1 MEPTPLDDLAA
12 HAHETHVVVV
22 GAGIG
27 GLVAA
32 LACAKVGIR
41 VTVLEASD
49 RLGGAVCTVDLAGL
63 RVDVGAEGYATR
75 GGAVRSLVDE
85 LDLTDAVAPT
95 APRAEWI
102 SGLPSGAAPVPEATV
117 RGIPENPWE
126 ESIRRVIGRRGT
138 WRAYLDRLRPPL
150 TIGQERSLGR
160 LVRTRMGEV
169 VLDRLVAPLSLGGF
183 SIHPDDVDVEL
194 VAPGLNAA
202 LTRTGSLAGAV
213 MQLRA
218 DRGSKPAGDGLE
230 GIDGGMSR
238 IVDALHDRLRT
249 LGAEVRLN
257 SPVGA
262 LEGRDDGRWAVRIGA
277 AGPPDA
283 HEVDRGEIDI
293 ADAVI
298 LAAGA
303 DDAPR
308 LLAAVVP
315 ALERTPVTELEVV
328 TLVVESAALADAPAR
343 TAVYP
348 VPGTAV
354 AASVTDST
362 ARWPWMRQETDRR
375 THVLKVTFGGPGA
388 EPATAVL
395 DDRAAAALALAEASA
410 LLEVPLGADQLRGS
424 HRARWSQPP
433 PVSALGH
440 AEAADAARSAIHS
453 IPGLAVVGA
462 WISGHRPRAGR
473 PRCDRRSRARP
484 APRPLGRHRPADLAQ
499 RHTEGHRMPESAY
512 GANLGTDIPGP
523 SSVRRPHEGQ
533 SRARHRTR
541 GGLRARNPRGSR
553 TL

>member
-22 GAGIG
+22 GGGIG

-32 LACAKVGIR
+32 HACAKVGIR

-49 RLGGAVCTVDLAGL
+49 RLGGAVRTIDLAGV

-75 GGAVRSLVDE
+75 GGAVRGLVDE
-85 LDLTDAVAPT
+85 LDLTDAVVPT

-102 SGLPSGAAPVPEATV
+102 SGLPGGAAPVPQATV

-160 LVRTRMGEV
+160 LVRTRMGEL

-218 DRGSKPAGDGLE
+218 DRGPKSGGDGLE

-238 IVDALHDRLRT
+238 LIDALHDRLRT
-249 LGAEVRLN
+249 LGAGVRLS
-257 SPVGA
+257 SPVDA
-262 LEGRDDGRWAVRIGA
+262 LERRDDGRWTVLLA
-277 AGPPDA
+277 AADA
-283 HEVDRGEIDI
+283 EEIDI

-303 DDAPR
+303 DEAHR

-315 ALERTPVTELEVV
+315 ALERTPVTALEVV
-328 TLVVESAALADAPAR
+328 TLVVDSAALADAPAR

-362 ARWPWMRQETDRR
+362 ARWPWMRRPAQPR
-375 THVLKVTFGGPGA
+375 TRVLKVTFGGPGA
-388 EPATAVL
+388 PPATAAL

-410 LLEVPLGADQLRGS
+410 LLDAPLEAAQLLGS

-433 PVSALGH
+433 PVSALGR
-440 AEAADAARSAIHS
+440 ADAADAARSAIHA

-462 WISGHRPRAGR
+462 WVAGT
-473 PRCDRRSRARP
+473 
-484 APRPLGRHRPADLAQ
+484 GLAQ
-499 RHTEGHRMPESAY
+499 VVPDAIGESER
-512 GANLGTDIPGP
+512 I
-523 SSVRRPHEGQ
+523 RR
-533 SRARHRTR
+533 RALWGDADERT
-541 GGLRARNPRGSR
+541 
-553 TL
+553 

>member
-22 GAGIG
+22 GGGIG
-27 GLVAA
+27 GLVAG

-49 RLGGAVCTVDLAGL
+49 RLGGAVRTLDLAGV
-63 RVDVGAEGYATR
+63 RVDIGAEGYATR
-75 GGAVRSLVDE
+75 GGAVRGLVDE
-85 LDLTDAVAPT
+85 LDLTDAVVPT

-102 SGLPSGAAPVPEATV
+102 SGLPGGAAPVPEATV
-117 RGIPENPWE
+117 RGIPQNPWE

-138 WRAYLDRLRPPL
+138 WRAHLDRLRPPL

-160 LVRTRMGEV
+160 LVRTRMGQL

-213 MQLRA
+213 TQLRA

-238 IVDALHDRLRT
+238 IVDALDDRLRT

-257 SPVGA
+257 ISVEA
-262 LEGRDDGRWAVRIGA
+262 LERRDDGRWTAVA
-277 AGPPDA
+277 AATGPLDTSD
-283 HEVDRGEIDI
+283 EVDA

-298 LAAGA
+298 LASGA
-303 DDAPR
+303 DEAHR
-308 LLAAVVP
+308 LLAAIIP
-315 ALERTPVTELEVV
+315 ALERTPVTALEVV
-328 TLVVESAALADAPAR
+328 TLVVESSALADAPPR

-362 ARWPWMRQETDRR
+362 ARWPWMRQVAQPR
-375 THVLKVTFGGPGA
+375 TRVLKVTFGGPGTL
-388 EPATAVL
+388 PATAAL

-410 LLEVPLGADQLRGS
+410 LLEVPLEAAQLRGA
-424 HRARWSQPP
+424 HRGRWSQPP

-440 AEAADAARSAIHS
+440 ADAADAARSEIHT

-462 WISGHRPRAGR
+462 WVAGT
-473 PRCDRRSRARP
+473 
-484 APRPLGRHRPADLAQ
+484 GLAQ
-499 RHTEGHRMPESAY
+499 VVPDAIAEGER
-512 GANLGTDIPGP
+512 
-523 SSVRRPHEGQ
+523 VRRHALWGDADE
-533 SRARHRTR
+533 RT
-541 GGLRARNPRGSR
+541 
-553 TL
+553 

>member
-1 MEPTPLDDLAA
+1 VKPTPLDDLAA

-22 GAGIG
+22 GGGIG
-27 GLVAA
+27 GVGAA
-32 LACAKVGIR
+32 HACAKVGIR

-49 RLGGAVCTVDLAGL
+49 RMGGAVRTIDLAGV
-63 RVDVGAEGYATR
+63 RVDLGAEGYATR
-75 GGAVRSLVDE
+75 GGAVRGLVDE
-85 LDLTDAVAPT
+85 LDLTDAVALT

-102 SGLPSGAAPVPEATV
+102 SGLPGGAMPVPEATV

-160 LVRTRMGEV
+160 LVRTRMGDL

-218 DRGSKPAGDGLE
+218 DRGPKSAGDGLE

-238 IVDALHDRLRT
+238 LIDALHDRLRT

-257 SPVGA
+257 SPVDA
-262 LEGRDDGRWAVRIGA
+262 LERRDDGRWTVLSA
-277 AGPPDA
+277 AADA
-283 HEVDRGEIDI
+283 GEVDT
-293 ADAVI
+293 ADVVI

-303 DDAPR
+303 DEAHR

-315 ALERTPVTELEVV
+315 ALERTPVTALEVV
-328 TLVVESAALADAPAR
+328 TLVVDSAALTDAPAR

-362 ARWPWMRQETDRR
+362 ARWPWMRQAAQLR
-375 THVLKVTFGGPGA
+375 TRVLKVTFGGPGIP
-388 EPATAVL
+388 PATAAL
-395 DDRAAAALALAEASA
+395 DGGEAAALALAEAAA
-410 LLEVPLGADQLRGS
+410 LLDVSLEAAQLRGS

-433 PVSALGH
+433 PVSALGR
-440 AEAADAARSAIHS
+440 ADAADAARSAIHA

-462 WISGHRPRAGR
+462 WVAGT
-473 PRCDRRSRARP
+473 
-484 APRPLGRHRPADLAQ
+484 GLAQ
-499 RHTEGHRMPESAY
+499 VVPDAIAEAERIRRHALWGEADE
-512 GANLGTDIPGP
+512 
-523 SSVRRPHEGQ
+523 
-533 SRARHRTR
+533 RT
-541 GGLRARNPRGSR
+541 
-553 TL
+553 

>member
-1 MEPTPLDDLAA
+1 VEPTPLDDLAA
-12 HAHETHVVVV
+12 HARETHVIVV

-49 RLGGAVCTVDLAGL
+49 RLGGAVGTVDIAGL

-75 GGAVRSLVDE
+75 GGAVGGLVDE
-85 LDLTDAVAPT
+85 LDLTDAVVAT

-102 SGLPSGAAPVPEATV
+102 SGLPGGAAPVPEATV

-126 ESIRRVIGRRGT
+126 AGVRRMIGRRGT

-160 LVRTRMGEV
+160 LVRNRMGEL

-218 DRGSKPAGDGLE
+218 DRGPKPAGEGLE
-230 GIDGGMSR
+230 GIAGGMSR
-238 IVDALHDRLRT
+238 LIDALHDRLRT

-257 SPVGA
+257 VTVDA
-262 LEGRDDGRWAVRIGA
+262 LEQRDDGRWTVLLA
-277 AGPPDA
+277 AADA
-283 HEVDRGEIDI
+283 EEIDV

-303 DDAPR
+303 DEAHR

-315 ALERTPVTELEVV
+315 ALEPTPVTALEVV
-328 TLVVESAALADAPAR
+328 TLVVASAALAAAPPR

-362 ARWPWMRQETDRR
+362 ARWPWMLQEADDRTR
-375 THVLKVTFGGPGA
+375 VLKVTFGGPDTR
-388 EPATAVL
+388 PPTAAL

-410 LLEVPLGADQLRGS
+410 LLEVPLQAAELRGS

-433 PVSALGH
+433 PVSALGR
-440 AEAADAARSAIHS
+440 AEAADAARSAIHA

-462 WISGHRPRAGR
+462 WVAGT
-473 PRCDRRSRARP
+473 
-484 APRPLGRHRPADLAQ
+484 GLAQ
-499 RHTEGHRMPESAY
+499 VVPDAIAEAERIRRHALWGDAGEQA
-512 GANLGTDIPGP
+512 
-523 SSVRRPHEGQ
+523 
-533 SRARHRTR
+533 
-541 GGLRARNPRGSR
+541 
-553 TL
+553 

>member
-1 MEPTPLDDLAA
+1 VKPTPLDDLAA

-22 GAGIG
+22 GGGIG

-32 LACAKVGIR
+32 HACAKVGIR

-49 RLGGAVCTVDLAGL
+49 RLGGAVRTIDLAGV
-63 RVDVGAEGYATR
+63 RVDLGAEGYATR
-75 GGAVRSLVDE
+75 GGAVRGLVDE
-85 LDLTDAVAPT
+85 LDLTDAVVPT
-95 APRAEWI
+95 ARRAEWI
-102 SGLPSGAAPVPEATV
+102 SGLPGGAVPVPEATV

-160 LVRTRMGEV
+160 LVRTRMGEL

-218 DRGSKPAGDGLE
+218 DKGPKPAGDGLE

-238 IVDALHDRLRT
+238 LIDALHDRLRT

-257 SPVGA
+257 SPVDA
-262 LEGRDDGRWAVRIGA
+262 LERRDDGRWTVLPA
-277 AGPPDA
+277 AADA
-283 HEVDRGEIDI
+283 EEIDT
-293 ADAVI
+293 ADVVI

-303 DDAPR
+303 DEAHR

-315 ALERTPVTELEVV
+315 ALERTPVTALEVV
-328 TLVVESAALADAPAR
+328 TLVVDSAALADAPAR

-354 AASVTDST
+354 VASVTDST
-362 ARWPWMRQETDRR
+362 ARWSWMRQPTEPR
-375 THVLKVTFGGPGA
+375 TRVLKVTFGGPGIP
-388 EPATAVL
+388 PATAAL

-410 LLEVPLGADQLRGS
+410 LLDAPLGAAQLRGS

-433 PVSALGH
+433 PVSALGR
-440 AEAADAARSAIHS
+440 ADAADAARSAIHA

-462 WISGHRPRAGR
+462 WVAGT
-473 PRCDRRSRARP
+473 
-484 APRPLGRHRPADLAQ
+484 GLAQ
-499 RHTEGHRMPESAY
+499 VVPDAIAEAERIRRHALWGDADE
-512 GANLGTDIPGP
+512 
-523 SSVRRPHEGQ
+523 
-533 SRARHRTR
+533 RT
-541 GGLRARNPRGSR
+541 
-553 TL
+553 

>member
-22 GAGIG
+22 GGGIG

-32 LACAKVGIR
+32 HACAKVGIR

-49 RLGGAVCTVDLAGL
+49 RLGGAVRTIDLAGV

-75 GGAVRSLVDE
+75 GGAVRGLVDE

-102 SGLPSGAAPVPEATV
+102 SGLPGGAAPVPQATV

-160 LVRTRMGEV
+160 LVRTRMGDL

-218 DRGSKPAGDGLE
+218 DRGPKSGGDGLE

-238 IVDALHDRLRT
+238 LIDALHDRLRT
-249 LGAEVRLN
+249 LGAEVRLS
-257 SPVGA
+257 SPVDA
-262 LEGRDDGRWAVRIGA
+262 LERRDDGRWTVLLA
-277 AGPPDA
+277 AADA
-283 HEVDRGEIDI
+283 EEIDI

-303 DDAPR
+303 ERSAP
-308 LLAAVVP
+308 
-315 ALERTPVTELEVV
+315 
-328 TLVVESAALADAPAR
+328 PAR
-343 TAVYP
+343 RRRP
-348 VPGTAV
+348 R
-354 AASVTDST
+354 
-362 ARWPWMRQETDRR
+362 ARADPRHRARGRDARGRFGRPRRR
-375 THVLKVTFGGPGA
+375 TGAHRGLPRARNGGCGIRHR
-388 EPATAVL
+388 L
-395 DDRAAAALALAEASA
+395 DRALAL
-410 LLEVPLGADQLRGS
+410 
-424 HRARWSQPP
+424 
-433 PVSALGH
+433 
-440 AEAADAARSAIHS
+440 DAT
-453 IPGLAVVGA
+453 
-462 WISGHRPRAGR
+462 
-473 PRCDRRSRARP
+473 ARP
-484 APRPLGRHRPADLAQ
+484 APDARAQ
-499 RHTEGHRMPESAY
+499 SH
-512 GANLGTDIPGP
+512 
-523 SSVRRPHEGQ
+523 VRRPG
-533 SRARHRTR
+533 RPTRDRGAR
-541 GGLRARNPRGSR
+541 
-553 TL
+553 